1 MDAANAVG
9 ALELQEAPAPPGDAP
24 SQPSARAQ
32 ETKGPFFRIGESSH
46 AYEYYPTHFKVN
58 EAPVY
63 RCIRSSGNNVHK
75 RLYLYKSSDERWAGT
90 WIATEAHRESPDP
103 VNSGEPVFKTAW
115 PVDDISRPAHLVWE
129 YWEKQGNTGTWQG
142 NLAFTTYQ
150 IRPPP

>member
-1 MDAANAVG
+1 MDAANA
-9 ALELQEAPAPPGDAP
+9 APPPPPPPPGPPPPGDAP
-24 SQPSARAQ
+24 AR
-32 ETKGPFFRIGESSH
+32 EPFPEGPFFRIGESFH
-46 AYEYYPTHFKVN
+46 AYEYYPTHFIVN

-90 WIATEAHRESPDP
+90 WIATEAHRESLDP
-103 VNSGEPVFKTAW
+103 VNSGEPVCETAW

-142 NLAFTTYQ
+142 HLAFTTYQ